1 MIEVECR
8 YHAYNFS
15 WNLEIFLIKSLNT
28 VPQLLGKII
37 MSNKKIDNIK
47 KAITP
52 LRITKIILKDKYS
65 NIYLLMISK

>member
-8 YHAYNFS
+8 YHASNFS

-52 LRITKIILKDKYS
+52 LRITKIILKDKFS